1 MFEKELTTEDKL
13 KLEIERLKEQ
23 NKRERSDIAYIL
35 WTIFI
40 LGGGMVSMRT
50 TRFIASLTTSVS
62 LWRPWWVL
70 RLWPSLRCR
79 KGTLRP
85 RVLSLESFSTS
96 QFLRSSTPFF
106 KERHT
111 LDQEIIGGGQK

>member
-40 LGGGMVSMRT
+40 LGVGYGFYADNT
-50 TRFIASLTTSVS
+50 LYRFTHNVGEFMAPLV
-62 LWRPWWVL
+62 
-70 RLWPSLRCR
+70 
-79 KGTLRP
+79 
-85 RVLSLESFSTS
+85 
-96 QFLRSSTPFF
+96 
-106 KERHT
+106 
-111 LDQEIIGGGQK
+111 